1 MHNLYNFLARI
12 IVGLV
17 KKFQIKKNFTNN
29 LIFNV
34 GLNSLIHNKKFYEKT
49 KNIQEN
55 ELKIYSQNGEDGI
68 IDFLLYKLRILKP
81 NFIEIGVG
89 EYVESNTR
97 FLYERFY
104 PRGIIID
111 CLEDLDKK
119 VFSNVSRWKGDLK
132 VLENFVAS
140 DNIDSLISKN
150 CDFDVDLFSIDIDGT
165 DYWVI
170 DKLKPNFSKIFV
182 AEYNAVFGDIFDIS
196 IPNIKNF
203 DRKSYHHSHLCYGMS
218 LRALIRIMK
227 EKGFYFIGTNNFRN
241 NAFFINETFSH
252 NEYFSCLDKMDDNNL
267 SQHTNSIYKES
278 RDKLGKLNFLKGNQR
293 LDDIIECEIV
303 DFTDQNGTLKKIKDL
318 NNY

>member
-1 MHNLYNFLARI
+1 MNYFYNKLA
-12 IVGLV
+12 
-17 KKFQIKKNFTNN
+17 KFISHISFKFNIKKNITNN
-29 LIFNV
+29 LIYSV
-34 GLNSLIHNKKFYEKT
+34 GINSLLSNKKFYEST
-49 KNIQEN
+49 KNINEC

-68 IDFLLYKLRILKP
+68 IDFLLHKLKIPRP

-97 FLYERFY
+97 FLYERY
-104 PRGIIID
+104 YQKGLIID
-111 CLEDLDKK
+111 CINDFEKK
-119 VFSNVSRWKGDLK
+119 VFSNVSQWKGDLR

-196 IPNIKNF
+196 IPNTKNF
-203 DRKSYHHSHLCYGMS
+203 NRKTYHHSHLCYGMS

-241 NAFFINETFSH
+241 NAFFINKTFSH
-252 NEYFSCLDKMDDNNL
+252 NEYFSCLDKIDDNNL
-267 SQHTNSIYKES
+267 SQHTDSLYKES
-278 RDKLGKLNFLKGNQR
+278 RDKFGKLNFLKGNQR
-293 LDDIIECEIV
+293 LDDIKECEIV

>member
-1 MHNLYNFLARI
+1 MNYFYNKLA
-12 IVGLV
+12 
-17 KKFQIKKNFTNN
+17 KFISHISFKFNIKKNITNK
-29 LIFNV
+29 LIYSV
-34 GLNSLIHNKKFYEKT
+34 GINSLLSNKKFYEST
-49 KNIQEN
+49 KNINEC

-68 IDFLLYKLRILKP
+68 IDFLLHKLKIPRP

-97 FLYERFY
+97 FLYERY
-104 PRGIIID
+104 YQKGLIID
-111 CLEDLDKK
+111 CINDFEKK
-119 VFSNVSRWKGDLK
+119 VFSNVSQWKGDLR

-196 IPNIKNF
+196 IPNTKNF

-252 NEYFSCLDKMDDNNL
+252 N
-267 SQHTNSIYKES
+267 
-278 RDKLGKLNFLKGNQR
+278 
-293 LDDIIECEIV
+293 
-303 DFTDQNGTLKKIKDL
+303 
-318 NNY
+318 